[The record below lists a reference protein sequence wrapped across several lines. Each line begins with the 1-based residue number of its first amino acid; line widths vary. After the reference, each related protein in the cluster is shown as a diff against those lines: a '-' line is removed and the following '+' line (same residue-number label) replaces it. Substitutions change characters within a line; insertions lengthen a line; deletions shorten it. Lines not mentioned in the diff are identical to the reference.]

1 MYRLGRGVPRDDAMA
16 ARWYRR
22 AAEQGHPGAENNL
35 AFMYDQGLGLPQDYA
50 AALRWYSEAAN
61 QGNVLAQRNLANICR
76 IGVEGPH
83 DYAQAVRWYRKA
95 ADQGDAY
102 SQTRLGTMYYVGQGV
117 PQDYAEA
124 GRWYSKASAQGD
136 ADAQYAFGSMY
147 RKGQGLPQDHAE
159 AVRWYRKA
167 AAQGHT
173 GAQDELQYMGAET
186 NTWRR
191 MRYVYLT
198 LAFLGGLLLSTRYVS
213 RLNNIHGWPRKAET
227 LLGALGM
234 LYAGVS
240 LYGIDHTI
248 TNCPACFASAKNLL
262 GGLVIGMFLTLCL
275 AGWLTGAFGKSGKTS
290 GTS

>member
-1 MYRLGRGVPRDDAMA
+1 
-16 ARWYRR
+16 
-22 AAEQGHPGAENNL
+22 
-35 AFMYDQGLGLPQDYA
+35 
-50 AALRWYSEAAN
+50 
-61 QGNVLAQRNLANICR
+61 
-76 IGVEGPH
+76 
-83 DYAQAVRWYRKA
+83 
-95 ADQGDAY
+95 
-102 SQTRLGTMYYVGQGV
+102 
-117 PQDYAEA
+117 
-124 GRWYSKASAQGD
+124 
-136 ADAQYAFGSMY
+136 
-147 RKGQGLPQDHAE
+147 
-159 AVRWYRKA
+159 
-167 AAQGHT
+167 
-173 GAQDELQYMGAET
+173 MGAET

-262 GGLVIGMFLTLCL
+262 GGLVIGMFVTLCL